1 MPSTAPARPLSGTRT
16 QVPEPDRLEPVRPRV
31 LLLAD
36 SLAYHGPWRPELLT
50 DARLFPNVMA
60 RALDAEADVVAQV
73 GWTARHAW
81 RSLTRDPRVYSLL
94 VPHADAVVLAVG
106 GMDYLPTTLP
116 THLREGIGYLRPRPV
131 RRVVRRTYLAAQ
143 PRVARWTRGRLRAIP
158 QRLTDGYLTNCV
170 TALRAVR
177 PGVPI
182 IGILP
187 PRHRA
192 AAFGFQLRGHQPAWE
207 AARAWGIVHGVPMAD
222 LAAMV
227 QPHLDAGRANPDGLH
242 FGWESHRDVGL
253 ELARVLQSCAGWP
266 PRSVQD
272 ERQQSGDGKKHA
284 DHAES

>member
-1 MPSTAPARPLSGTRT
+1 MPPA
-16 QVPEPDRLEPVRPRV
+16 EEARLARPRV
-31 LLLAD
+31 LVLAD
-36 SLAYHGPWRPELLT
+36 SLAYHGPSRPELLT
-50 DARLFPNVMA
+50 EPRLYPQVMA
-60 RALDAEADVVAQV
+60 AALGAEADVVAQV

-106 GMDYLPTTLP
+106 GMDYLPTALP

-131 RRVVRRTYLAAQ
+131 RRAVRRTYLAAQ

-177 PGVPI
+177 PGLPI

-192 AAFGFQLRGHQPAWE
+192 AAFGFQLRGHQLAWE
-207 AARAWGIVHGVPMAD
+207 AARAWGIAHGVPMAD

-227 QPHLDAGRANPDGLH
+227 QPHLEAGRANLDGLH
-242 FGWESHRDVGL
+242 FGWESHHDVGL
-253 ELARVLQSCAGWP
+253 ELARVLKSCAGWP

-272 ERQQSGDGKKHA
+272 EHQQSGDGKQHA